1 MNQKKKCKELK
12 RISRENLNG
21 KYKPAMAAFL
31 MVIIINLLT
40 DMPFTYL
47 LGNVYATKTQTVIY
61 YIAEVL
67 LSIVVGVLQMGLIR
81 FHLNMAKKQQIRL
94 TDVFYCFRNRSNRYF
109 GAYIIYYVISMIAK
123 APYLTARTFFKF
135 KGDTLYTAIGLT
147 AISVVLNIIVF
158 VLLAFYMYLIISR
171 EDLGVFACLAASVK
185 LIRGNILRLIYIY
198 LSFVGLLVLCL
209 LSLGIGFLWVEPYF
223 QQTLANFYLDV
234 TGELPQVDYTV

>member
-21 KYKPAMAAFL
+21 RYKLTMAAFL
-31 MVIIINLLT
+31 TILLINLLT
-40 DMPFTYL
+40 DLPFTYL
-47 LGNVYATKTQTVIY
+47 LGNVYATTTQTVIY
-61 YIAEVL
+61 HIAEAL
-67 LSIVVGVLQMGLIR
+67 LAIVVGVLQMGLIY
-81 FHLNMAKKQQIRL
+81 FHLTIARKSDAHLI
-94 TDVFYCFRNRSNRYF
+94 DVFYCFRYHSNRYF

-123 APYLTARTFFKF
+123 APFLVARAFFGF
-135 KGDTLYTAIGLT
+135 KGDSFYTAIGLT
-147 AISVVLNIIVF
+147 SISVVLNIIVF

-185 LIRGNILRLIYIY
+185 LIHGNKLSLIYIY

-234 TGELPQVDYTV
+234 TGELPRMDYTV

>member
-31 MVIIINLLT
+31 LVILINLLT

-47 LGNVYATKTQTVIY
+47 LGNVYATTVQTVIY

-67 LSIVVGVLQMGLIR
+67 LSIVVGVLNMGLIR

-109 GAYIIYYVISMIAK
+109 GAYIIYYIISMIAK
-123 APYLTARTFFKF
+123 TPYLVARTFFKF

-147 AISVVLNIIVF
+147 AVSVVLSIIVF

-171 EDLGVFACLAASVK
+171 EDFGVFACLAQSIK
-185 LIRGNILRLIYIY
+185 LILGNIHRLIYIY
-198 LSFVGLLVLCL
+198 LSFVGMLVLCL

-223 QQTLANFYLDV
+223 QQTMANFYLDV
-234 TGELPQVDYTV
+234 TGELPRVDYTV

>member
-109 GAYIIYYVISMIAK
+109 GAYIYYVISMIAK

-185 LIRGNILRLIYIY
+185 LIRRNILRLIYIY